1 MIHSL
6 YARITTIKLSPPET
20 LTAEQEQI
28 IHQRKWMAVILM
40 IIGGILLA
48 GRVPIPMSVSY
59 VFLLF
64 GHLGML
70 HQMYLKQDAP
80 LLVVNMIWVMI
91 DVLGMYRW
99 WLS

>member
-6 YARITTIKLSPPET
+6 YARLRISPPET

-48 GRVPIPMSVSY
+48 GRVPIPMSFSY
-59 VFLLF
+59 LFLLF

-99 WLS
+99 WMS